1 MYRFFDVVAIVA
13 QDHTVFGGISAESM
27 VLLIIQIEPGSER
40 TEEDTSFF
48 VLIDGRYRLVSQSVF
63 AATEDSP
70 VFLVIQVDLVD
81 DSSCCYPYIILR
93 VDQETMITVLLAS
106 FEGLGDLFGIE
117 IHFDT
122 SPLRQ
127 ENQVFVFPD
136 GHLIDTVAGFY
147 GIRRV
152 FEIRIPEPFLRDIE
166 YG

>member
-1 MYRFFDVVAIVA
+1 MILF
-13 QDHTVFGGISAESM
+13 
-27 VLLIIQIEPGSER
+27 IIQIEPGSER

-48 VLIDGRYRLVSQSVF
+48 VFIDGRYRLVSQSVF
-63 AATEDSP
+63 AATKDCP

-106 FEGLGDLFGIE
+106 FEGLGDLLGIE
-117 IHFDT
+117 IHFDA

-127 ENQVFVFPD
+127 EYQIFVFPD

>member
-1 MYRFFDVVAIVA
+1 
-13 QDHTVFGGISAESM
+13 
-27 VLLIIQIEPGSER
+27 
-40 TEEDTSFF
+40 
-48 VLIDGRYRLVSQSVF
+48 
-63 AATEDSP
+63 
-70 VFLVIQVDLVD
+70 
-81 DSSCCYPYIILR
+81 
-93 VDQETMITVLLAS
+93 MITVLLAS
-106 FEGLGDLFGIE
+106 VESLGDLFGIE

-127 ENQVFVFPD
+127 ENRVFVFPD